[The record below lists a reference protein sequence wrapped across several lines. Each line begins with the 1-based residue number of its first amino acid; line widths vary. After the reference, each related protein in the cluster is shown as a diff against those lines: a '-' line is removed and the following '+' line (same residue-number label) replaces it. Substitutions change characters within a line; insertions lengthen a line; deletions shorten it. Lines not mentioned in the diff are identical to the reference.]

1 MTVKQTVDIEQVVE
15 KRTLVGEGSLWD
27 ADKGVL
33 YWVDILSHEV
43 YIYDP
48 ERGVNRTLNTCQA
61 VGTVVPRQSGSMHA
75 SHRGTT

>member
-43 YIYDP
+43 YMY
-48 ERGVNRTLNTCQA
+48 TT
-61 VGTVVPRQSGSMHA
+61 QSTA
-75 SHRGTT
+75 